1 MAKAVSKK
9 RTPMPTQDPHVR
21 AHNFNEVALGFSEAD
36 AKTEADRCL
45 KCKKR
50 NCTEGCPVEVPIPEF
65 IAAIQNGDHAGAF
78 RTVMSKNLLPAICG
92 RVCPQESQ
100 CEKFCTL
107 GKVKDSEP
115 VAIGR
120 LERYIADWGRE
131 KMPPDHTACPMTN
144 GVKVAVIGA
153 GPAGL
158 TCAGELAR
166 MGYEVT
172 VFEAFHKLGGVLTYG
187 IPEFRLPKAIVQSE
201 VQNLTCVGVKF
212 VLNQVMGKA
221 LDVNDLKAKG
231 YKAVFVGVGAGL
243 PVFMKIP
250 GVELN
255 GVLSA
260 NEFLTRVNLMKAYD
274 FPRSDTMVDIGKHV
288 AVVGGG
294 NVAMDSARTALR
306 LGAEE
311 VMVVYRRSEEEM
323 PARREEYEHAVE
335 EGIKFLFLTNPTKIL
350 GNPEGQVNAIEVQQM
365 TLGEPDKSGRR
376 KPVVVPGSERTMPVD
391 LVIMAI
397 GTQANPV
404 FTKVTPGLKL
414 NEWGYIEVNDK
425 MQSSLPYLF
434 AGGDIVTGS
443 ATVISAMA
451 AGRKAAASMHEYLQ
465 SLKTQPK

>member
-1 MAKAVSKK
+1 
-9 RTPMPTQDPHVR
+9 
-21 AHNFNEVALGFSEAD
+21 
-36 AKTEADRCL
+36 
-45 KCKKR
+45 
-50 NCTEGCPVEVPIPEF
+50 
-65 IAAIQNGDHAGAF
+65 
-78 RTVMSKNLLPAICG
+78 MS
-92 RVCPQESQ
+92 
-100 CEKFCTL
+100 
-107 GKVKDSEP
+107 
-115 VAIGR
+115 
-120 LERYIADWGRE
+120 
-131 KMPPDHTACPMTN
+131 N

-166 MGYEVT
+166 LGYEVT

-187 IPEFRLPKAIVQSE
+187 IPEFRLPKAIVQNE

-212 VLNQVMGKA
+212 ALNQVMGKA

-231 YKAVFVGVGAGL
+231 FRAIFVGVGAGL

-260 NEFLTRVNLMKAYD
+260 NEFLTRVNLMKAYE
-274 FPRSDTMVDIGKHV
+274 FPKADTMVDIGKRV

-306 LGAEE
+306 LGASE

-335 EGIKFLFLTNPTKIL
+335 EGIKFLFLTNPTKL
-350 GNPEGQVNAIEVQQM
+350 FGDADSHVKAIEVQSM

-376 KPVVVPGSERTMPVD
+376 KPVVVPGSERTIDVD

-397 GTQANPV
+397 GTQANPL

-414 NEWGYIEVNDK
+414 NEWGYIEVNEK

-451 AGRKAAASMHEYLQ
+451 AGRTAAAAMHEYLK
-465 SLKTQPK
+465 SLPKK

>member
-1 MAKAVSKK
+1 MAKVVSKK
-9 RTPMPTQDPHVR
+9 RTEMPTQDPKVR
-21 AHNFNEVALGFSEAD
+21 AHNFNEVALGFTEENAR
-36 AKTEADRCL
+36 TEAARCL

-65 IAAIQNGDHAGAF
+65 IIAVQNGDYAQAF
-78 RTVMSKNLLPAICG
+78 RTIMSKNLLPAICG
-92 RVCPQESQ
+92 RVCPQETQ
-100 CEKFCTL
+100 CEAFCTL

-131 KMPPDHTACPMTN
+131 NMPPDHTACPMTN
-144 GVKVAVIGA
+144 GIKVAVIGA

-187 IPEFRLPKAIVQSE
+187 IPEFRLPKAIVQQE
-201 VQNLTCVGVKF
+201 VSNLTCVGVKF
-212 VLNQVMGKA
+212 ALNQVMGKA
-221 LDVNDLKAKG
+221 LDINDLKEQG
-231 YKAVFVGVGAGL
+231 FKAVFVGVGAGL

-255 GVLSA
+255 GVLSS
-260 NEFLTRVNLMKAYD
+260 NEFLTRVNLMKAYQ
-274 FPRSDTMVDIGKHV
+274 FPEADTMVDIGKHV

-306 LGAEE
+306 LGADE
-311 VMVVYRRSEEEM
+311 VMVIYRRSEEEM
-323 PARREEYEHAVE
+323 PARREEYHHAVE
-335 EGIKFLFLTNPTKIL
+335 EGIKFLFLTNPTKIM
-350 GNPEGQVNAIEVQQM
+350 GNADAHVNAIEVQSM

-376 KPVVVPGSERTMPVD
+376 KPVVVPGSERKIDVD

-397 GTQANPV
+397 GTQANPL

-414 NEWGYIEVNDK
+414 NEWGYIEVNDR

-451 AGRKAAASMHEYLQ
+451 AGRKAATSIHEYIR
-465 SLKTQPK
+465 SLGQKS

>member
-1 MAKAVSKK
+1 MARAVNKK
-9 RTPMPTQDPHVR
+9 RTVMPTQDPHVR
-21 AHNFNEVALGFSEAD
+21 ARNFNEVALGFTEED
-36 AKTEADRCL
+36 ARTEAARCL
-45 KCKKR
+45 QCKKR
-50 NCTEGCPVEVPIPEF
+50 NCVAGCPVEVPIPEF
-65 IAAIQNGDHAGAF
+65 IKEIQNRDYAGAF
-78 RTVMSKNLLPAICG
+78 RTVMGKNLLPAICG
-92 RVCPQESQ
+92 RVCPQETQ
-100 CEKFCTL
+100 CEAVCTL

-131 KMPPDHTACPMTN
+131 HAPPDHTACPMGN

-166 MGYEVT
+166 LGYEVT

-187 IPEFRLPKAIVQSE
+187 IPEFRLPKAIVQQE

-212 VLNQVMGKA
+212 ALNQVMGKA
-221 LDVNDLKAKG
+221 LDVNDLKEKG
-231 YKAVFVGVGAGL
+231 FKAIFVGVGAGL

-260 NEFLTRVNLMKAYD
+260 NEFLTRVNLMKAYE
-274 FPRSDTMVDIGKHV
+274 FPRADTMVDIGKRV

-335 EGIKFLFLTNPTKIL
+335 EGIRFLFLTNPTKIL
-350 GNPEGQVNAIEVQQM
+350 GDAEGRARAIEVQSM

-376 KPVVVPGSERTMPVD
+376 KPVVVPGSEKTIDVD

-397 GTQANPV
+397 GTQANPL

-414 NEWGYIEVNDK
+414 NEWGYIEVNER

-451 AGRKAAASMHEYLQ
+451 AGRKAAAAMHEYLQ
-465 SLKTQPK
+465 SLKPK

>member
-1 MAKAVSKK
+1 MAKPVNKK

-21 AHNFNEVALGFSEAD
+21 ARNFNEVALGFTEAD
-36 AKTEADRCL
+36 AKTEAARCL
-45 KCKKR
+45 QCKKR
-50 NCTEGCPVEVPIPEF
+50 NCVEGCPVEVPIPEF
-65 IAAIQNGDHAGAF
+65 VKAVQDGDYAAAF

-92 RVCPQESQ
+92 RVCPQETQ
-100 CEKFCTL
+100 CESFCTL
-107 GKVKDSEP
+107 GKVKGSEP

-120 LERYIADWGRE
+120 LERYVADWGRE
-131 KMPPDHTACPMTN
+131 KAPPDHTACPMSN

-166 MGYEVT
+166 LGYEVT

-187 IPEFRLPKAIVQSE
+187 IPEFRLPKAIVQQE

-212 VLNQVMGKA
+212 ALNQVMGKA
-221 LDVNDLKAKG
+221 LDVNDLKEKG
-231 YKAVFVGVGAGL
+231 FKAIFVGVGAGL

-260 NEFLTRVNLMKAYD
+260 NEFLTRVNLMKAYE
-274 FPRSDTMVDIGKHV
+274 FPKADTMVDIGKRV

-306 LGAEE
+306 LGASE

-335 EGIKFLFLTNPTKIL
+335 EGIKFLFLTNPTKL
-350 GNPEGQVNAIEVQQM
+350 FGDADSHVKAIEVQSM

-376 KPVVVPGSERTMPVD
+376 KPVVVPGSERTIDVD

-397 GTQANPV
+397 GTQADPL

-414 NEWGYIEVNDK
+414 NEWGYIEVNEK

-451 AGRKAAASMHEYLQ
+451 AGRTAAAAMHEYLK
-465 SLKTQPK
+465 SLPKK

>member
-1 MAKAVSKK
+1 MAKPVNKK
-9 RTPMPTQDPHVR
+9 RTTMPTQDPHVR
-21 AHNFNEVALGFSEAD
+21 ARNFNEVALGFTEED
-36 AKTEADRCL
+36 AQTEAARCM

-50 NCTEGCPVEVPIPEF
+50 NCVAGCPVEVPIPEF
-65 IAAIQNGDHAGAF
+65 IELVINRDYAGAF
-78 RTVMSKNLLPAICG
+78 KTIMSKNLLPAICG

-100 CEKFCTL
+100 CEAVCTL

-120 LERYIADWGRE
+120 LERFIADWGRE
-131 KMPPDHTACPMTN
+131 HAPPDHTACPMSN
-144 GVKVAVIGA
+144 GVKVAVVGA

-166 MGYEVT
+166 LGYEVT

-187 IPEFRLPKAIVQSE
+187 IPEFRLPKAIVQQE
-201 VQNLTCVGVKF
+201 VSNLTCVGVKF
-212 VLNQVMGKA
+212 ALNQVMGKA
-221 LDVNDLKAKG
+221 LDVNDLKEKG
-231 YKAVFVGVGAGL
+231 FKAVFVGVGAGL

-260 NEFLTRVNLMKAYD
+260 NEFLTRVNLMKAYE
-274 FPRSDTMVDIGKHV
+274 FPKADTMVDIGKRV

-306 LGAEE
+306 LGADK

-335 EGIKFLFLTNPTKIL
+335 EGIEFLFLTNPTKIL
-350 GNPEGQVNAIEVQQM
+350 GDAEGRVKSIEVQSM

-376 KPVVVPGSERTMPVD
+376 KPVVVPGSEKTIDVD

-397 GTQANPV
+397 GTQANPL

-414 NEWGYIEVNDK
+414 NEWGYIEVNEK
-425 MQSSLPYLF
+425 GQSSLPYLF

-451 AGRKAAASMHEYLQ
+451 AGRKAAAAMHEYLQ
-465 SLKTQPK
+465 SLPKK

>member
-1 MAKAVSKK
+1 MAKAVNKK
-9 RTPMPTQDPHVR
+9 RTPMPLQDPKVR
-21 AHNFNEVALGFSEAD
+21 AHNFSEVALGFSDAD

-65 IAAIQNGDHAGAF
+65 IGAIQNGDYAGAF

-131 KMPPDHTACPMTN
+131 KMPADHTACPMTN

-166 MGYEVT
+166 IGYEVT

-187 IPEFRLPKAIVQSE
+187 IPEFRLPKAIVQHE

-212 VLNQVMGKA
+212 ALNQVMGKA
-221 LDVNDLKAKG
+221 LDVNDLKAMG
-231 YKAVFVGVGAGL
+231 FKAIFVGVGAGL

-306 LGAEE
+306 LGADE

-350 GNPEGQVNAIEVQQM
+350 GNADGQANALEVQTM

-376 KPVVVPGSERTMPVD
+376 KPVVVPGSERTIPVD

-451 AGRKAAASMHEYLQ
+451 AGRTAAASMHGYMQ
-465 SLKTQPK
+465 SLKAEKN